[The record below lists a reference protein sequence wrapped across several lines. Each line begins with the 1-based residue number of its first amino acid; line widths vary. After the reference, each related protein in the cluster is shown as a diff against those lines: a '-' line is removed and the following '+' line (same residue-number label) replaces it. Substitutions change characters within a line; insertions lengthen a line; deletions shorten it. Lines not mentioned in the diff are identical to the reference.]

1 MYVVIAGGG
10 RTGMQL
16 ATLLLSEGYKV
27 RLIEHRPDLLVHLHQ
42 ELPTEAIYEGLA
54 TDPDTL
60 AAVGVHQAHI
70 LAACT
75 ADDATN
81 LVLCYM
87 GRTLFNVPRTIA
99 RINNPR
105 NEWMFNETFHVD
117 VALNQANVLSSL
129 IREEMSL
136 GDMMTL
142 LKIRRGRYSL
152 VEEKVEPGARAIGKP
167 LKDLGL
173 PDECII
179 AAIIRDGQVILPRGS
194 SVLQEWDE
202 VLAITSPEAAVTL
215 DEMLSSATHPDR
227 DEERESV

>member
-27 RLIEHRPDLLVHLHQ
+27 RLIESRPELLTHLHQ
-42 ELPTEAIYEGLA
+42 ELPTETIYEGSI

-60 AAVGVHQAHI
+60 VAAGINQAHI

-81 LVLCYM
+81 LVLCFM
-87 GRTLFNVPRTIA
+87 ARKLFNVPRTIA

-117 VALNQANVLSSL
+117 AALNQANVLSSL

-142 LKIRRGRYSL
+142 LKIRHGRYSL
-152 VEEKVEPGARAIGKP
+152 VEEKVEPGARAIGIP

-173 PDECII
+173 PEECIV
-179 AAIIRDGQVILPRGS
+179 AAVIRDGQVTLPRGS
-194 SVLQEWDE
+194 TILQEWDE
-202 VLAITSPEAAVTL
+202 VLAITSPNAAIQL
-215 DEMLSSATHPDR
+215 DEMLAAATHPDR
-227 DEERESV
+227 GAER

>member
-16 ATLLLSEGYKV
+16 STLLLSEGYKV
-27 RLIEHRPDLLVHLHQ
+27 RLIENRPELLVHLHQ
-42 ELPTEAIYEGLA
+42 ELPTEAIYEGSA

-60 AAVGVHQAHI
+60 VAAGINQAHVM
-70 LAACT
+70 AACT

-81 LVLCYM
+81 LVLCFM
-87 GRTLFNVPRTIA
+87 ARTRFNVPRTIA

-105 NEWMFNETFHVD
+105 NEWMFNQTFHVD

-142 LKIRRGRYSL
+142 LKIRHGRYSL
-152 VEEKVEPGARAIGKP
+152 VEEKVEPGARAIGVA

-179 AAIIRDGQVILPRGS
+179 AAVIRDGQVTLPRGS
-194 SVLQEWDE
+194 TVLKEWDE
-202 VLAITSPEAAVTL
+202 VLAITSPSAASQL
-215 DEMLSSATHPDR
+215 ADMLTAATHPHR
-227 DEERESV
+227 DAER

>member
-16 ATLLLSEGYKV
+16 ASLLLSEGYKV
-27 RLIEHRPDLLVHLHQ
+27 RLIENRPELLTHLHQ
-42 ELPTEAIYEGLA
+42 ELPTEAIFEGFA

-60 AAVGVHQAHI
+60 KAAGINQAHI
-70 LAACT
+70 MAACT

-81 LVLCYM
+81 LVLCFM
-87 GRTLFNVPRTIA
+87 ARKLFSVPRTIA

-105 NEWMFNETFHVD
+105 NEWLFTETFHVD

-142 LKIRRGRYSL
+142 LKIRHGRYSL
-152 VEEKVEPGARAIGKP
+152 VEEKVEPGARAIGIP

-173 PDECII
+173 PEECII
-179 AAIIRDGQVILPRGS
+179 AAVIRDGQVTLPRGAT
-194 SVLQEWDE
+194 VLKEWDE
-202 VLAITSPEAAVTL
+202 VLAVTSPEAAIQL
-215 DEMLSSATHPDR
+215 DELLAASTHPDR
-227 DEERESV
+227 NEER